1 MRGFRAGFT
10 NQKGMALLAMLILSG
25 ILMLVMTGI
34 FYRHQLDLAQVH
46 RIYTGEQAAL
56 LALSGESWATRIL
69 RDDARNTDVDSL
81 EEDWAQAIPPLP
93 VEGGILT
100 GCLFDLQSRFNINN
114 LANYTSER
122 WEQELGNISSS
133 NIDTYLNIL
142 ALQELNSE
150 DSRAA
155 VVIDWMDADS
165 DLIAGGSAE
174 DPEYQAM
181 QPPRL
186 AANQIMVS
194 LDEVAGL
201 AEYSAAELVKLRPY
215 ITALPTV
222 TPININT
229 APEEV
234 LFALMPFVDDWL
246 IEEVVLNRPF
256 EDVQSFYEFVAETS
270 SYLSVA
276 EVSNQL
282 PSALVSTDTDFF
294 GLAAEVSIGGVRI
307 RLESEIYRTNGG
319 ETQVLSRSFETL
331 PTVALDEETA
341 QLMSSPCDVQA
352 EAS

>member
-1 MRGFRAGFT
+1 MNARAPHYG
-10 NQKGMALLAMLILSG
+10 QRGMALLAMLILSG

-34 FYRHQLDLAQVH
+34 FYRHQLDLAEVR

-69 RDDARNTDVDSL
+69 RDDARNTEVDSL
-81 EEDWAQAIPPLP
+81 QEDWAQNIPPLP

-100 GCLFDLQSRFNINN
+100 GCLIDLQSKFNINN
-114 LANYTSER
+114 LASYTPER

-133 NIDTYLNIL
+133 NLDTYLNIL

-165 DLIAGGSAE
+165 DLIAGFSAE

-181 QPPRL
+181 QPSRM
-186 AANQIMVS
+186 AANQMMVS

-201 AEYSAAELVKLRPY
+201 AGYSSAELIKLRPY

-229 APEEV
+229 ASHEV
-234 LFALMPFVDDWL
+234 LSALIPFVDDWL

-256 EDVQSFYEFVAETS
+256 EDVQAFYEFIAETS
-270 SYLSVA
+270 SYLSVS

-282 PSALVSTDTDFF
+282 PSALVSTESEFF
-294 GLAAEVSIGGVRI
+294 ELSAEVAIGGVRI
-307 RLESEIYRTNGG
+307 RLESEIYRANGG
-319 ETQVLSRSFETL
+319 ATQVLSRRFETL
-331 PTVALDEETA
+331 PTVELDEETS
-341 QLMSSPCDVQA
+341 LLLSSPCEAQA
-352 EAS
+352 INT

>member
-1 MRGFRAGFT
+1 MKNLQPVVR
-10 NQKGMALLAMLILSG
+10 QSGMALLAMLILSA

-69 RDDARNTDVDSL
+69 RDDARNTDIDTL
-81 EEDWAQAIPPLP
+81 QEDWAQSIPPLP

-100 GCLFDLQSRFNINN
+100 GCLIDLQGRFNINN
-114 LANYTSER
+114 LSTYTPER

-133 NIDTYLNIL
+133 NLDTYLNIL

-150 DSRAA
+150 DARAA

-165 DLIAGGSAE
+165 DLIAGFSAE

-201 AEYSAAELVKLRPY
+201 AGYSAAELIKLRPY

-229 APEEV
+229 APPEV
-234 LFALMPFVDDWL
+234 LAALIPFVDDWL
-246 IEEVVLNRPF
+246 IEEIVLNRPF
-256 EDVQSFYEFVAETS
+256 EDVQAFYQFVAETS
-270 SYLSVA
+270 SYLSTA

-282 PSALVSTDTDFF
+282 PSALVSTDTEFF
-294 GLAAEVSIGGVRI
+294 ALEAEIAIGGI
-307 RLESEIYRTNGG
+307 RMRLHSDIQRTNTGD
-319 ETQVLSRSFETL
+319 TRVLSRSFETI
-331 PTVALDEETA
+331 PAVELDEETA
-341 QLMSSPCDVQA
+341 ELMASPCAAQVV
-352 EAS
+352 SS